1 MSNYIK
7 EYTLYILNEKYS
19 IYLKTT
25 DNGEDSSLIIEAKS
39 NKSFYQ
45 GIYNLN
51 ELMML
56 SKAFRFCDNIYE
68 AFNTISKIF
77 DKKSIL
83 KMGNTDDELYIF
95 LKINLP
101 SGEEQEIKLI
111 LNKIESIENL
121 SKEELLQKLKLLEEE
136 NKNLKQEII
145 LLKKENT
152 KKDRIIEQLKN
163 QPNSNI
169 NPNINYDDINNE
181 NQNNE
186 KEIDENA
193 INTDIITTQEEIDFI
208 ENRLKQIYYYQ
219 NKEIKYQLLYKGT
232 KNGDKALYFHTKV
245 DGVRNTL
252 TLVKT
257 KKGIRFGGF
266 TSQNWN
272 QVGGFGKVDPNAFC
286 FSFDLKKIYNSQP
299 NQLAILCSDSY
310 GPYFKGTNTIFGIY
324 NNFFSQG
331 GWCDYTTFSYS
342 FGKFD
347 KNFEITDEEQSF
359 EFDELKC
366 SKLLLN
372 NHKI

>member
-25 DNGEDSSLIIEAKS
+25 DNGEDSSLLIEAKS

-56 SKAFRFCDNIYE
+56 SKAFRFYDNIYE

-83 KMGNTDDELYIF
+83 KKGNTDDELYIF

-163 QPNSNI
+163 QQNSNI
-169 NPNINYDDINNE
+169 NTNINYDDINNE
-181 NQNNE
+181 NQHNE

-342 FGKFD
+342 YGKFD
-347 KNFEITDEEQSF
+347 KNFEITNGEQKFEIEEVEVF
-359 EFDELKC
+359 
-366 SKLLLN
+366 
-372 NHKI
+372 KIYTD